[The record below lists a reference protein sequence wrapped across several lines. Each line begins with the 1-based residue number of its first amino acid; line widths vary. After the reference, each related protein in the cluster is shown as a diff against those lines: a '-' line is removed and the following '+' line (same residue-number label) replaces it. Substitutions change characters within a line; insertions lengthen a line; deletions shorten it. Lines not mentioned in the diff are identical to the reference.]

1 MDLLNVTPFKVG
13 DIIES
18 DYDKPVLVV
27 EVKNRNGWYHYKT
40 IRLDEEQKRINGT
53 FANYAHGSIA
63 RFRVIGHNPAAQV
76 LYSTK
81 ES

>member
-1 MDLLNVTPFKVG
+1 MDLLNVVPFKVG

-18 DYDKPVLVV
+18 DYDKPVLIIKVI
-27 EVKNRNGWYHYKT
+27 NRKGWYHYKG
-40 IRLDEEQKRINGT
+40 IRLDEEQIRVNGRDVT
-53 FANYAHGSIA
+53 YAHGSIA
-63 RFRVIGHNPAAQV
+63 MFRVIGHNPAAQV